1 VHEPEA
7 FLRPNQVGYVAQL
20 PRVLSGTVG
29 ENIRL
34 GHDLDA
40 LDAVSAA
47 RLEHDL
53 AVLGSDA
60 ADGRGAT
67 PDGAG
72 TTATLAR
79 PREHEGG
86 LGLLIGHK
94 GTRLSGGQLQRLALA
109 RALAPSTELLVA
121 DDVSS
126 ALDVVTELELWQALR
141 ERGVTVV
148 GSTSKRAA
156 LALAD
161 HVLVVVGGR
170 PAAHGTWRELERQ
183 WGHLAG

>member
-1 VHEPEA
+1 
-7 FLRPNQVGYVAQL
+7 VA
-20 PRVLSGTVG
+20 

-34 GHDLDA
+34 GHELDA
-40 LDAVSAA
+40 GVAVSTAQ
-47 RLEHDL
+47 LEHDL
-53 AVLGSDA
+53 DVLTASPDA
-60 ADGRGAT
+60 EPAAAASRSAT
-67 PDGAG
+67 ATAARPM
-72 TTATLAR
+72 TTAD
-79 PREHEGG
+79 GG

-109 RALAPSTELLVA
+109 RALAPQTELLVA
-121 DDVSS
+121 DDISS

-141 ERGVTVV
+141 DRGITVI

-161 HVLVVVGGR
+161 QVVVLVGGR
-170 PAAHGTWRELERQ
+170 VLARGTWRELEER